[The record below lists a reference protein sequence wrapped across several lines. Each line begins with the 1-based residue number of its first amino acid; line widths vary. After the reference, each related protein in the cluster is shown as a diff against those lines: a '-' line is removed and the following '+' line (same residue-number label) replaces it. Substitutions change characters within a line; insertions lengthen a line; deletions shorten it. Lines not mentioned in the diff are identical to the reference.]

1 MIVASFG
8 NSGYDDL
15 TLYLPRGCADS
26 VAERVVKGP
35 IPVARVVGKSAPRK
49 TTVPVGC
56 PRGRLRRWAY
66 FVLALLVILYLNQNS
81 NNPPTA
87 MDPPMGAGSEKLGTS
102 VDFVRNPTEANRLAQ
117 HTGKLTFILHVAGNF
132 EESGFT

>member
-1 MIVASFG
+1 MPDACS
-8 NSGYDDL
+8 
-15 TLYLPRGCADS
+15 
-26 VAERVVKGP
+26 
-35 IPVARVVGKSAPRK
+35 
-49 TTVPVGC
+49 
-56 PRGRLRRWAY
+56 RGRLRRWAY

-87 MDPPMGAGSEKLGTS
+87 MELPAGAVSDKLGTS

-117 HTGKLTFILHVAGNF
+117 HTGRLTFILHVAGNF

>member
-1 MIVASFG
+1 MA
-8 NSGYDDL
+8 
-15 TLYLPRGCADS
+15 
-26 VAERVVKGP
+26 
-35 IPVARVVGKSAPRK
+35 APRK

-56 PRGRLRRWAY
+56 PRRRSKRWAY
-66 FVLALLVILYLNQNS
+66 FVLALLVILYLTQNS

-87 MDPPMGAGSEKLGTS
+87 MDAPMGAVSDKLGTS

-117 HTGKLTFILHVAGNF
+117 HTGKLAFILHVAGNF